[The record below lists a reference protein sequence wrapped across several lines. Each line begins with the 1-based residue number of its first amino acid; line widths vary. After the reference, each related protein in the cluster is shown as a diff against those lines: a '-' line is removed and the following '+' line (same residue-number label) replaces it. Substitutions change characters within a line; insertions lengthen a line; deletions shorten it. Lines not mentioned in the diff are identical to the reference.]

1 MRYASSEAIFEQ
13 ENRLYSSRTAKNE
26 NGSEHSGLSFRVEG
40 KQVESTARAHIKL
53 ASSKEPLEGLIT
65 YADKDRICVQLEQPH
80 NAELRLRFKGKPQL
94 IQQRKYNRYDCEL
107 KVKVRKATTD
117 LMNEGWSEATAL
129 DISQGGM
136 RLAVDPGIRVPD
148 HLEVVFWLLGAG
160 TVTTFAQVRGRRKEA
175 DGKQS
180 IRIAFE
186 ELEPKHQALL
196 SQIFP

>member
-1 MRYASSEAIFEQ
+1 M
-13 ENRLYSSRTAKNE
+13 
-26 NGSEHSGLSFRVEG
+26 
-40 KQVESTARAHIKL
+40 ESTARAHIKL
-53 ASSKEPLEGLIT
+53 ASSKKPLEGLIT
-65 YADKDRICVQLEQPH
+65 YADKDTIRVRLEHPQVCLKSIPPNTPVLIRIGTSKGAYQVDMIVESH
-80 NAELRLRFKGKPQL
+80 NNAELRLRFKGKPQL